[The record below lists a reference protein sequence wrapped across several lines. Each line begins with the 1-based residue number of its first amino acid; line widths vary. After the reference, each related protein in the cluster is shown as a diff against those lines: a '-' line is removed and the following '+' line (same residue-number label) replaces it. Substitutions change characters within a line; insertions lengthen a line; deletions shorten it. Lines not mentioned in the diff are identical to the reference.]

1 MPLKRILAAE
11 IKLFPAQLDIVICSW
26 MMKGHPSASMA
37 MDKKVDNSLGQSA
50 LALAGRPA
58 LGDDKPLGLEREP
71 QNGDQMR
78 AGMLGFASHFKV
90 REDFFLIFFSKPSL
104 ALFFPLSFFSL
115 KLLIIFNPQKKVK
128 VQRKRE
134 RETPRASVSS
144 SAHTLHVF

>member
-11 IKLFPAQLDIVICSW
+11 IKLFPAQLDIVIYSW

-71 QNGDQMR
+71 QNGDQIR
-78 AGMLGFASHFKV
+78 AGTLGFASHFKV
-90 REDFFLIFFSKPSL
+90 REDFFLSSFQNLHWHLSSP
-104 ALFFPLSFFSL
+104 FPFL
-115 KLLIIFNPQKKVK
+115 V
-128 VQRKRE
+128 
-134 RETPRASVSS
+134 
-144 SAHTLHVF
+144 